1 MKDFILDKD
10 YILKDNRAWL
20 EVDGF
25 SIRIAKINS
34 GLTIKVFKNGEESTT
49 PIEEM
54 FVDKSEVE
62 ENEDYWFNKDAPR
75 NRRLKQA
82 Y

>member
-10 YILKDNRAWL
+10 YILKDKRTWL

-25 SIRIAKINS
+25 SIRVAKINA
-34 GLTIKVFKNGEESTT
+34 GLTIKVFKNGEEGVT
-49 PIEEM
+49 PIDEM

-62 ENEDYWFNKDAPR
+62 QDENN
-75 NRRLKQA
+75 
-82 Y
+82 